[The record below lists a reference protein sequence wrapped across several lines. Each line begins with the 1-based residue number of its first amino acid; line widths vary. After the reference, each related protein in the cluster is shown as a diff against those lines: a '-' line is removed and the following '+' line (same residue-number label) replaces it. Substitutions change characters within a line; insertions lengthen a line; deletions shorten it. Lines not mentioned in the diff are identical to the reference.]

1 MHKLTINNFGP
12 ISKCELTCKPFIVLT
27 GEQASGKSTV
37 AKALYYFRTVKDDV
51 YTVVESRAFDFL
63 QQNISVQKMLVDM
76 LRRKFVK
83 TFGPSWGGEE
93 NNMLLSYSYSDTC
106 WINIKLTHKPLP
118 NYVYI
123 ELSPS
128 LKDFLREHEHA
139 LTDTPTGIPELQKRR
154 FQTELREF
162 FNDDYETVYIP
173 AGRSMLTL
181 LSQNLSYLY
190 KTMDEPQR
198 RMLDYCT
205 QRYIETILTIKPEFY
220 EGLEGIM
227 AYYGTRR
234 KIPDAWN
241 AALTLINR
249 VLNGTYKVENGEERI
264 LIDDGNYVKINFA
277 SSGQQDAVWIMNLLF
292 YYLVQDRPAMF
303 IIEEPESHLFPSSQK
318 YIMEL
323 ISLVCNQGHSMLVTT
338 HSPYVLGAL
347 NNLLYAAQFRKSGR
361 QKEAAQVIPSSLW
374 LDVDSFSAYFV
385 KGGKVEDCI
394 DHEINQIRNEVID
407 DISNVINDE
416 YDSLLGLECEES
428 ENAAE

>member
-1 MHKLTINNFGP
+1 MHRLTINNLGP
-12 ISKCELTCKPFIVLT
+12 IDECELTCRPFMVLT

-51 YTVVESRAFDFL
+51 YTVVESRAFDFQ
-63 QQNISVQKMLVDM
+63 QQNISIQKMLVDM

-83 TFGPSWGGEE
+83 TFGPLWGGEE
-93 NNMLLSYSYSDTC
+93 NNMLLNYCYAEDC
-106 WINIKLTHKPLP
+106 WINIRLTHKPLP

-128 LKDFLREHEHA
+128 LKNFLREHEHA

-154 FQTELREF
+154 FQRELREF
-162 FNDDYETVYIP
+162 FNDDYETIYIP

-205 QRYIETILTIKPEFY
+205 QKYIETILTIKPEFS
-220 EGLEGIM
+220 EGLDGIM

-234 KIPDAWN
+234 KIPEAWTS
-241 AALTLINR
+241 ALALIDK
-249 VLNGTYKVENGEERI
+249 VLCGTYKVEDGEERI
-264 LIDDGNYVKINFA
+264 LLKNGNYVKINFA

-318 YIMEL
+318 YIMEF
-323 ISLVCNQGHSMLVTT
+323 ISLVCNQGHSVLVTT

-347 NNLLYAAQFRKSGR
+347 NNLLYAAQFRRTGR
-361 QKEAAQVIPSSLW
+361 QEEAAKVIPSSLW
-374 LDVDSFSAYFV
+374 LDAGKFSAYFV

-394 DHEINQIRNEVID
+394 DHEMNLID
-407 DISNVINDE
+407 NGRIDEISGVINHE
-416 YDSLLGLECEES
+416 YDRLFELEEDD
-428 ENAAE
+428 AAR